1 MMDSHQDMLQEQA
14 EASAIREEQS
24 PPIFQLSLD
33 VLLFIKSSLLDHKCI
48 AFCKEEFTMETIDMA
63 SDDDLRELGLTAGEI
78 SRYKQQLSVS
88 CKLRRSRYNHRGE
101 FK

>member
-14 EASAIREEQS
+14 EVSAIHEEQS

-48 AFCKEEFTMETIDMA
+48 EFCKEELWVSGFKYRIFLGVGF
-63 SDDDLRELGLTAGEI
+63 LRYGHVS
-78 SRYKQQLSVS
+78 SRQPKYFFLSQS
-88 CKLRRSRYNHRGE
+88 C
-101 FK
+101 F